1 MTDSLFTSEV
11 PALADANDFTRYTL
25 ATLWTPSV
33 DGLVTHGRWYM
44 PGTAPSR
51 PPVFALFQRTND
63 ASGTQLGLTATFSL
77 ASYAP
82 GWRTVQLP
90 APVAV
95 TAGGFYY
102 AAVKTEDR
110 YVATG
115 GFFTGH
121 SVASGSLT
129 APADD
134 AGTPR
139 RNGRFNDFGTIDIPD
154 YPDSGGGACYFAD
167 VVFAADTGAPP
178 VPATLSSASAAARQG
193 LGSAVAILMSSSA
206 GGSV

>member
-51 PPVFALFQRTND
+51 APVFALFQRITD
-63 ASGTQLGLTATFSL
+63 ASGTLLAMATFSL
-77 ASYAP
+77 AGYAA
-82 GWRTVQLP
+82 GWRTVQLA

-95 TAGGFYY
+95 NAGDFLY

-115 GFFTGH
+115 GFFSGH
-121 SVASGSLT
+121 SVVSGSLT

-139 RNGRFNDFGTIDIPD
+139 RNGRFNDFGVIDIPD
-154 YPDSGGGACYFAD
+154 YPDSGGGASYFAD
-167 VVFAADTGAPP
+167 VLFEPDTGQPP
-178 VPATLSSASAAARQG
+178 VPATMTAV
-193 LGSAVAILMSSSA
+193 SAVAGLGVASAVAGFSSNTRGWS
-206 GGSV
+206 